1 MKKNNTQIIFG
12 LHACLAA
19 LNNKSRKINGMI
31 CTESILNNY
40 KTLIDNR
47 GITNITIKKR
57 KQIDQDLGTTIHQGI
72 VLDCDEFKKKT
83 LKLEDKDSLI
93 LILDSLND
101 SQNVGSI
108 IRCAY
113 LFGVKK
119 ILYTKHRS
127 FEINPFLIKS
137 ASGAFEEIDLIEVNN
152 LNQSINILKKENFWI
167 VGLDI
172 DSNSN
177 FDTLPKDTK
186 LALII
191 GSENK
196 GIKRLSLQNCDFR
209 INIKTI
215 ESSSID
221 SLNVSHATA
230 IALYELTK
238 S

>member
-19 LNNKSRKINGMI
+19 LNNKIRKINGMI

-101 SQNVGSI
+101 SQNVGAI

-172 DSNSN
+172 NSNSN

-238 S
+238 L

>member
-19 LNNKSRKINGMI
+19 LNNKGRKVNSLI
-31 CTESILNNY
+31 CTESIFNSH
-40 KTLIDNR
+40 KTLINKR
-47 GITNITIKKR
+47 NIKNIKIKKR

-72 VLDCDEFKKKT
+72 VLDCDKFKKKN
-83 LKLEDKDSLI
+83 LKLEDKDNLI
-93 LILDSLND
+93 LVLDSLND

-119 ILYTKHRS
+119 ILYTKHQS
-127 FEINPFLIKS
+127 FEINPYLIKS
-137 ASGAFEEIDLIEVNN
+137 ASGAFEEIELIEINN
-152 LNQSINILKKENFWI
+152 LYQSINLLKKENFWI
-167 VGLDI
+167 VGLDVE
-172 DSNSN
+172 SNSN
-177 FDTLPKDTK
+177 FDAIPKDTK

-191 GSENK
+191 GSESK
-196 GIKRLSLQNCDFR
+196 GIKRLTLQNCDFK

-215 ESSSID
+215 KSCSID

-238 S
+238 L